1 MEEGRLHKMMIEC
14 GYRYTLARK
23 LPEKAFLH
31 SQERLKGYYT
41 KEYETEAGNFNV
53 ALVIRPDPFTELPL
67 ACIVDLPEQFRDRLM
82 PHISQEGILCYVEQL
97 EADWD
102 PNNLEGTYKEVDA
115 QIHRTLINSV
125 LAATTGLN
133 DKRELEGEF
142 ATYWRPSDSLY
153 ILSKA
158 SRGIRLKTLF
168 SESTF

>member
-1 MEEGRLHKMMIEC
+1 

-53 ALVIRPDPFTELPL
+53 ALVIQPDPFTELPL
-67 ACIVDLPEQFRDRLM
+67 ACIVDLPEKFRDRLM

-115 QIHRTLINSV
+115 QIHRT
-125 LAATTGLN
+125 
-133 DKRELEGEF
+133 
-142 ATYWRPSDSLY
+142 
-153 ILSKA
+153 
-158 SRGIRLKTLF
+158 
-168 SESTF
+168 